1 LFYSPFHWKHIRM
14 ELLLVITMGCLYS
27 AGVYLIL
34 KRSMVRL
41 ILGIVLLGNGTNILI
56 FLLGNITKGRSPVI
70 ESDMQVL
77 TDIYSDPVPQALIL
91 TAIVISFGLT
101 SFAIVLLK
109 RVYALIKTDDLDNL
123 NTPEES
129 DI

>member
-1 LFYSPFHWKHIRM
+1 M
-14 ELLLVITMGCLYS
+14 ELLLVLVLGLLYS

-34 KRSMVRL
+34 RRSMVKL
-41 ILGIVLLGNGTNILI
+41 LLGIMLLGTGTNVLI
-56 FLLGNITKGRSPVI
+56 FVVGKITKGHPPVI
-70 ESDMQVL
+70 DEAYKVFQE
-77 TDIYSDPVPQALIL
+77 IYADPIPQSLIL

-109 RVYALIKTDDLDNL
+109 RVYALVDSDDLDNL
-123 NTPEES
+123 NTPEEE